1 MEPTLKDLDK
11 KVDKILLAL
20 SGDDGL
26 GIRGINHKITET
38 QNQVDNHDGRITKLE
53 DYNKRYNVDDHEKRL
68 SSIEAEN
75 RKFKW
80 KSFVKGVGI
89 GAGSASS
96 AFALG
101 STKAGAALVKA
112 VTAIGAII
120 FVCYLVMLIL

>member
-1 MEPTLKDLDK
+1 MPPKDPEIAEIKQMVVEIHTAIAGNDK
-11 KVDKILLAL
+11 L
-20 SGDDGL
+20 GL
-26 GIRGINHKITET
+26 RGLRHSVE
-38 QNQVDNHDGRITKLE
+38 
-53 DYNKRYNVDDHEKRL
+53 DHEQRI
-68 SSIEAEN
+68 SNIETDN

-80 KSFVKGVGI
+80 KAFVKGVGV

-101 STKAGAALVKA
+101 STKAGAAIVKA

>member
-1 MEPTLKDLDK
+1 MPPKDPEIAEIK
-11 KVDKILLAL
+11 QM
-20 SGDDGL
+20 
-26 GIRGINHKITET
+26 ITEIYT
-38 QNQVDNHDGRITKLE
+38 AVAGNDKLGVRGM
-53 DYNKRYNVDDHEKRL
+53 KHRVDDHEQRI
-68 SSIEAEN
+68 SSIEDQN